1 MVPASCTQ
9 SDAGRPPYG
18 TSGQAPFVL
27 VALTHRVRTAVVLVA
42 AGLVALFVVA
52 ARLNPYG
59 SDGLPRG
66 FGTHTQLGLPECN
79 FMRLTG
85 LPCPSCGMTTSFA
98 LLMHGDV
105 VASLG
110 TNPVGTLLA
119 LFLLGMIPWSLAG
132 AIRGR
137 WFGIRLLEP
146 WLLRTVIV
154 FTTLALARW
163 VVLLGMRW
171 WGT

>member
-1 MVPASCTQ
+1 MVPASWTQ
-9 SDAGRPPYG
+9 SNAGRAPDGNPGHPPL
-18 TSGQAPFVL
+18 VL
-27 VALTHRVRTAVVLVA
+27 SALTRRVRLGVVIIAV
-42 AGLVALFVVA
+42 GLVALFVVA
-52 ARLNPYG
+52 ARLDPYG
-59 SDGLPRG
+59 PDGMPRG

-110 TNPVGTLLA
+110 ANPVGTLLA
-119 LFLLGMIPWSLAG
+119 LFMLGMIPLSLAG
-132 AIRGR
+132 AVRGR
-137 WFGIRLLEP
+137 WYGVRALEP
-146 WLLRTVIV
+146 WLLRAVIV

-171 WGT
+171 WG